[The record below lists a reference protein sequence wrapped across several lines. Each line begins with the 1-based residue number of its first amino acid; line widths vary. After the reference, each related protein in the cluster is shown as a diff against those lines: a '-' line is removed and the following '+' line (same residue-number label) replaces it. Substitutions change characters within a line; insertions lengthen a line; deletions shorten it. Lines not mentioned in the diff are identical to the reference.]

1 MFIGWPLPSHKLLC
15 GKILAAQENFACV
28 LCQYSQRQNLTLALG
43 DKFTQSH
50 PLSQTTLLILSVARF
65 VEILTQLDYRGTG
78 DDMTFAWKI
87 HHTAD
92 FVALIC
98 YFCTAMIVI
107 RMMGN
112 DSVEAD
118 ELHLRFN
125 NPLTI
130 EESGDYL
137 QLRHQEDS

>member
-1 MFIGWPLPSHKLLC
+1 
-15 GKILAAQENFACV
+15 
-28 LCQYSQRQNLTLALG
+28 
-43 DKFTQSH
+43 
-50 PLSQTTLLILSVARF
+50 
-65 VEILTQLDYRGTG
+65 
-78 DDMTFAWKI
+78 
-87 HHTAD
+87 
-92 FVALIC
+92 
-98 YFCTAMIVI
+98 
-107 RMMGN
+107 MMGN